1 MNVQDFQN
9 KLIGI
14 CKALNVEDLS
24 MVEITIPEVK
34 IYALTQSGEINFQ
47 MSNLKLGMENAEEAN
62 DGLKDDTKKTA
73 KKNKVNNSKK
83 VAKKT
88 KTKEKDNEVKNTET
102 KNDCTIMKFLSD
114 EEIKKAVRADTRRSK
129 VNLEVGI
136 ANISQVLLT
145 KYSINSVTGTVLSKI
160 FDTSVSNISHAA
172 SDLRKNMIKFIST
185 YYKDAII
192 DKTIALHPIQNKL
205 MRFYKNEFS
214 IEELNKFINKCN
226 MDIAE
231 GKVKI

>member
-47 MSNLKLGMENAEEAN
+47 MNNLKLGMENVKEAN
-62 DGLKDDTKKTA
+62 DGLKDAAKKTP

-83 VAKKT
+83 VVEKT
-88 KTKEKDNEVKNTET
+88 NTKEKDNEV

-114 EEIKKAVRADTRRSK
+114 EEIKKAVRTDTIRSR

-136 ANISQVLLT
+136 ANVSQVLLT
-145 KYSINSVTGTVLSKI
+145 KYSINSITGTMLSKI

-185 YYKDAII
+185 YYKDAIVN
-192 DKTIALHPIQNKL
+192 KTIVMHPIQNKL

-226 MDIAE
+226 VDIAE
-231 GKVKI
+231 GKVKF